1 MCAATTSRE
10 KFVSTEGKGFA
21 SIELR
26 KVLEKKA
33 LGLSRAF
40 VQQFQHGAVEPA
52 LAIQCL
58 IDSLADDEFFA
69 LGRQLDVED
78 VLK

>member
-10 KFVSTEGKGFA
+10 KFVSTEGKCFA

-52 LAIQCL
+52 LIQCL

>member
-1 MCAATTSRE
+1 M
-10 KFVSTEGKGFA
+10 
-21 SIELR
+21 
-26 KVLEKKA
+26 LEKKA